1 MKFFLFSKIS
11 FEIPDPIALIECYCY
26 QNDFYAK
33 YDLLLEHRDRKIE
46 DVNKIGARIKKE
58 VLSEC
63 KKITERTKNLS
74 IFKYVLD
81 DFLDLIEKER
91 AEQIKELNESVIQ
104 KLLKINGIGLSTTT
118 KILHTLYPKIVPMI
132 DNSLQNKYREKINN
146 VWTKKRADEIFIDFY
161 NNLKIESNRRNL
173 NYIFNEV
180 SKNNLK
186 NLSRIR
192 IFDILWWSYLK
203 AVKQGDGSL
212 FDITLWY
219 YKLSVGGFICQE

>member
-1 MKFFLFSKIS
+1 MKFFLFSKIP
-11 FEIPDPIALIECYCY
+11 FEIPEPIALIECYCY

-63 KKITERTKNLS
+63 KKITESTKSVNIFEYNLEQFLS
-74 IFKYVLD
+74 LD
-81 DFLDLIEKER
+81 EKDR
-91 AEQIKELNESVIQ
+91 NEQIKELNEFIIQ
-104 KLLKINGIGLSTTT
+104 RLLKINGIALSTTS
-118 KILHTLYPKIVPMI
+118 KILHTLYPKIIPMI
-132 DNSLQNKYREKINN
+132 DNPLQNKYREKINN
-146 VWTKKRADEIFIDFY
+146 AWTEKRADEMFIDFY
-161 NNLKIESNRRNL
+161 NNLQIESNRKNL

-180 SKNNLK
+180 SKNSLK

-203 AVKQGDGSL
+203 AEDL
-212 FDITLWY
+212 
-219 YKLSVGGFICQE
+219 KLRENINWSTIK